1 MGSLDPKMLT
11 FLSVSCNVPIDF
23 AIIVDTSGSISRRN
37 FNLLLRFIRSLVD
50 GFQVSEDHTHIAI
63 VEYSTQ
69 ASVQLKFNDLE
80 GRKLTKYNVKKIVYK
95 IPHQRG
101 MTYIDRAMRLANEE
115 VFTYKDGM
123 RVDVRKVALVMTD
136 GEQTVNKNSKRPVN
150 EVLAEAAQLLKD
162 KNVHIISLGIGKRV
176 NKSSL
181 ETIATGKNDVYHA
194 KTFSALRKLVRELK
208 RGSCIVTAAGY
219 KYVYHDSR
227 G

>member
-11 FLSVSCNVPIDF
+11 FFSVSCNVPIDF

-37 FNLLLRFIRSLVD
+37 FDRLLRFIRSLVD

-69 ASVQLKFNDLE
+69 ASVQLKFNDLQ

-123 RVDVRKVALVMTD
+123 RVDVRKVREFAND
-136 GEQTVNKNSKRPVN
+136 NN
-150 EVLAEAAQLLKD
+150 EMIRSD
-162 KNVHIISLGIGKRV
+162 
-176 NKSSL
+176 
-181 ETIATGKNDVYHA
+181 
-194 KTFSALRKLVRELK
+194 RE
-208 RGSCIVTAAGY
+208 
-219 KYVYHDSR
+219 
-227 G
+227 